1 MQDATGRLQLWLNDE
16 GVGAEKHE
24 DFKHWDLGDSVAML
38 LCPTLT
44 INLDHLLL
52 SKVDPTMPECVVP
65 RNEGEP
71 NLKVQVHQKLLKD
84 YFNSH
89 W

>member
-1 MQDATGRLQLWLNDE
+1 LLWN
-16 GVGAEKHE
+16 
-24 DFKHWDLGDSVAML
+24 
-38 LCPTLT
+38 
-44 INLDHLLL
+44 
-52 SKVDPTMPECVVP
+52 KVETTMPECIVP

-71 NLKVQVHQKLLKD
+71 NLTVQVHHKLLKD